1 LSVVLAGVFDGE
13 WVAVE
18 LDEDAAG
25 CVA

>member
-18 LDEDAAG
+18 LDDDAAWS
-25 CVA
+25 VA